1 MGNSRTPARDRQQE
15 PLSSASV
22 DVDGDCKQ
30 TLYSDYPGRLVI
42 ARPETLKNRMP
53 SVIASPRLILG
64 TLTLATLLVGSVY
77 LAGCAAAPS
86 SGPANRVAAIDRY
99 VQGVLAYNRGDSEKA
114 ISDLQAAVQQH
125 PELVMAHSV
134 LGDLYQSK
142 RDYKDALSQYQAT
155 IVLDPYGYKNYYNEG
170 LMFQLLNRAKD
181 AIAAYL
187 RALQL
192 NPKDAL
198 SAQNLGVA
206 YLRLDDLENAVK
218 YCRLSVELNPQSG
231 PGWSNLAVALDA
243 VQNYKEAEEAYRRA
257 IELDSTHI
265 ELAVSLANNL
275 IVQRRFPEAQS
286 VMDQVI
292 RIDDTA
298 PHRKRL
304 GDTLFLEKKY
314 PEALGEYARA
324 LKLDS
329 HFTPALNET
338 GWTLITEYNQ
348 SLGLEEDKRNGA
360 LDAWQKSLLIKPNQP
375 RIAHLMKTHALKVS
389 DESK

>member
-1 MGNSRTPARDRQQE
+1 M
-15 PLSSASV
+15 
-22 DVDGDCKQ
+22 
-30 TLYSDYPGRLVI
+30 
-42 ARPETLKNRMP
+42 
-53 SVIASPRLILG
+53 IASTRSILG
-64 TLTLATLLVGSVY
+64 TLSLVTLFGGAIYLGGCGS
-77 LAGCAAAPS
+77 APA
-86 SGPANRVAAIDRY
+86 SGPPSRVGAIDQY
-99 VQGVLAYNRGDSEKA
+99 VQGVLAYNRGDTEKA
-114 ISDLQAAVQQH
+114 IQDLQAAVQQH
-125 PELVMAHSV
+125 PDLIMAHSV

-142 RDYKDALSQYQAT
+142 RNYKDALQQYQST

-170 LMFQLLNRAKD
+170 LMFQLLDRVKD
-181 AIAAYL
+181 AVAAYL

-206 YLRLDDLENAVK
+206 YLRLDDLENAIK
-218 YCRLSVELNPQSG
+218 FCRLSVELNPQSG
-231 PGWSNLAVALDA
+231 PGWSNLAVALETA
-243 VQNYKEAEEAYRRA
+243 KRYKEAEEAYRRA
-257 IELDSTHI
+257 LELDSTHI

-275 IVQRRFPEAQS
+275 IVQQRFSEARS
-286 VMDQVI
+286 VMDQVV
-292 RIDDTA
+292 RINDTA

-304 GDTLFLEKKY
+304 GDTLFLEKRY
-314 PEALGEYARA
+314 PDALNEYARA

-375 RIAHLMKTHALKVS
+375 RIAQLMKTYSLKFS